1 MKRFFVFLYGLMG
14 YLLFF
19 AVFLY
24 WIGFMINQWVPKSI
38 DSGQSSSIL
47 QAFIIDLL
55 LISLFGL
62 QHSIMARRSFKHWLG
77 KFMPKSM
84 IRSTFVIVSS
94 AVLALIFWQWK
105 PISLPVWNI
114 EAQIGRGIMFGLFGL
129 GWGILVLST
138 YLINHFEL
146 FGLQQVYSNLRNKEF
161 REPHFQT
168 PLLYKIVRHPMMVG
182 VIIAIFATPEMT
194 IGHLLFAVG
203 MSTYVLIGVVFE
215 ERDLVR
221 SFGNR
226 YRKYQSEVPK
236 LIPVFARK
244 DKKGEPVEA
253 N

>member
-1 MKRFFVFLYGLMG
+1 MKRIFVFLYGLMG

-24 WIGFMINQWVPKSI
+24 WIGFMINLWVPKSI
-38 DSGQSSSIL
+38 DSGQSSSII
-47 QAFIIDLL
+47 QAVLIDFL

-62 QHSIMARRSFKHWLG
+62 QHSIMARRSFKQWLG
-77 KFMPKSM
+77 KLMPKST

-94 AVLALIFWQWK
+94 AILALIFWQWQ
-105 PISLPVWNI
+105 PIPITVWHI
-114 EAQIGRGIMFGLFGL
+114 ESEFGRGITFGLFGL

-146 FGLQQVYSNLRNKEF
+146 FGLQQVYNNLRNKEF

-182 VIIAIFATPEMT
+182 VVIAIFATPEMT

-203 MSTYVLIGVVFE
+203 MTMYILIGVVFE

-221 SFGNR
+221 AFGNR

-236 LIPVFARK
+236 LIPVFTQK
-244 DKKGEPVEA
+244 DKNKKAVEA